1 MTKYNNRKVCIDG
14 INFDSVREAHRYKQ
28 LALLQK
34 GGVIQDLQLQVRYH
48 LIPKQEGERSA
59 DYIADFVYIENG
71 VKVVEDSKG
80 VKTKDYIIKRKLMLH
95 VHGIKIREV

>member
-14 INFDSVREAHRYKQ
+14 INFDSVREAQRYKQ

-48 LIPKQEGERSA
+48 LIPKQDGERA
-59 DYIADFVYIENG
+59 VDYIADFVYIENG

-80 VKTKDYIIKRKLMLH
+80 VRTRDYVIKRKLLLQI
-95 VHGIKIREV
+95 HGIKIKEV